1 MESMPLA
8 TGLGSEKAKAGWWQ
22 EAQAISEFDDSRGSK
37 NRSFPNFAIFFF
49 FFCKFLRKP
58 LKAL

>member
-8 TGLGSEKAKAGWWQ
+8 TGFGSEKAKAGWWQ
-22 EAQAISEFDDSRGSK
+22 EAQAISNSMIAEGQKIGVFQILLFF
-37 NRSFPNFAIFFF
+37 SFFR
-49 FFCKFLRKP
+49 KFLRKP